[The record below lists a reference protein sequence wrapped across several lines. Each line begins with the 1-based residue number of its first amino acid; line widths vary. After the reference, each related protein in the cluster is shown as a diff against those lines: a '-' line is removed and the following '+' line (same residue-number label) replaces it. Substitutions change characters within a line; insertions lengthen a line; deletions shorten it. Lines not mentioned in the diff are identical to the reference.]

1 MDYCSEV
8 KKLEEF
14 LQNIALLRAS
24 NERDLLREYDCLK
37 PCKYMEYKVILIL
50 MYLKPSIIVLR
61 LGQIKEEPLSWTYE
75 EKNTRIW
82 LAFTSPKVIVSKQ
95 MWSYSISSFVADYG
109 GLLGLFVGFNFL
121 MIWDFAI
128 LLKQKIN

>member
-24 NERDLLREYDCLK
+24 NERDLHREYDCLK

-50 MYLKPSIIVLR
+50 MYLTIN
-61 LGQIKEEPLSWTYE
+61 YCF
-75 EKNTRIW
+75 
-82 LAFTSPKVIVSKQ
+82 AFGPDKRRTFS
-95 MWSYSISSFVADYG
+95 MD
-109 GLLGLFVGFNFL
+109 L
-121 MIWDFAI
+121 
-128 LLKQKIN
+128 

>member
-1 MDYCSEV
+1 
-8 KKLEEF
+8 
-14 LQNIALLRAS
+14 
-24 NERDLLREYDCLK
+24 
-37 PCKYMEYKVILIL
+37 MEYKVILIL